1 MPGASVIRRCS
12 RNWGSGL
19 HIFLLPI
26 ICNTS
31 TSPAMRSPTP
41 STPRWIGAGTRS
53 GKRKRL
59 ADSVLLQ
66 AKITEAMNAAAGY
79 AGLSPMSSSL
89 AVICASPRRMQNSIE
104 WIRRSASRLP
114 GNFAVINTWDQLREL
129 NGRIRIEI
137 DDDALVYLR
146 ERAVI

>member
-1 MPGASVIRRCS
+1 
-12 RNWGSGL
+12 
-19 HIFLLPI
+19 
-26 ICNTS
+26 
-31 TSPAMRSPTP
+31 
-41 STPRWIGAGTRS
+41 
-53 GKRKRL
+53 
-59 ADSVLLQ
+59 
-66 AKITEAMNAAAGY
+66 MNAAAGY